1 MMFHF
6 HTSAPTPC
14 SNCPSPLSFMSLYVN
29 GDKILN
35 LCKLCL
41 LEMTDK
47 LSQVALKLAG
57 GEHDPRFLC
66 IRSDMKL

>member
-6 HTSAPTPC
+6 HTSKPAPC
-14 SNCPSPLSFMSLYVN
+14 YNCPSPMSHMSLYVN

-41 LEMTDK
+41 LEMITK
-47 LSQVALKLAG
+47 LNQAGLKLAG
-57 GEHDPRFLC
+57 GGQDPRFLC
-66 IRSDMKL
+66 IRSEVKL